1 MLFIETPIFTKLVID
16 LISDDEYRKL
26 QLALVLRPEAG
37 KIIPGSGELRK
48 IRWKSGGSGK
58 RGGLRLIYFWDVP
71 EDIIYMLLIYKKSKQ
86 EDLTPNQ
93 LKTLRNLVKEF
104 LK

>member
-1 MLFIETPIFTKLVID
+1 MLFIETPIFTKLVTD
-16 LISDDEYRKL
+16 LISDDEYRKI

-37 KIIPGSGELRK
+37 KIITGSGGLRK

-58 RGGLRLIYFWDVP
+58 RGGLRLIYFWDVQD
-71 EDIIYMLLIYKKSKQ
+71 DIIYMLLIYKKAKQ
-86 EDLTPNQ
+86 KDLNPNQ
-93 LKTLRNLVKEF
+93 LKILRNLVKEL

>member
-37 KIIPGSGELRK
+37 KIIPGSSGLRK

>member
-1 MLFIETPIFTKLVID
+1 MLFIETPIFTKLVTD
-16 LISDDEYRKL
+16 LVSDDEYRKI

-37 KIIPGSGELRK
+37 KIITGSGGLRK

-71 EDIIYMLLIYKKSKQ
+71 EDRIYMLLIYKKAKQ
-86 EDLTPNQ
+86 KDLNPNQ
-93 LKTLRNLVKEF
+93 LKILRNLVKEL

>member
-1 MLFIETPIFTKLVID
+1 MLFIETPIFTKLATD
-16 LISDDEYRKL
+16 LIPDDEYRKI

-37 KIIPGSGELRK
+37 KIIPGSTGLRK
-48 IRWKSGGSGK
+48 IRWKSGGRGK

-71 EDIIYMLLIYKKSKQ
+71 EDRIYMLLIYKKSKQ
-86 EDLTPNQ
+86 KDLNPNQ
-93 LKTLRNLVKEF
+93 LKILRNLVKEL

>member
-37 KIIPGSGELRK
+37 KLISGSGGLRK

-58 RGGLRLIYFWDVP
+58 RGGLRVIYFWDVP
-71 EDIIYMLLIYKKSKQ
+71 MDIIYMLLIYKKNKQ

-93 LKTLRNLVKEF
+93 LKTLRNLVKEL

>member
-1 MLFIETPIFTKLVID
+1 MLFIETPIFTKLVTD
-16 LISDDEYRKL
+16 LIPDDEYRKI

-37 KIIPGSGELRK
+37 KIIPGSGGLRK

-71 EDIIYMLLIYKKSKQ
+71 QDRIYMLLIYKKSKQ
-86 EDLTPNQ
+86 EDLTQNQ
-93 LKTLRNLVKEF
+93 LKILRNLVKEL

>member
-1 MLFIETPIFTKLVID
+1 MLFTETPIFTKLVTD
-16 LISDDEYRKL
+16 LISDDEYRKI

-37 KIIPGSGELRK
+37 KIITGSGGLRK

-71 EDIIYMLLIYKKSKQ
+71 EDRIYMLLIYKKAKQ
-86 EDLTPNQ
+86 KDLNPNQ
-93 LKTLRNLVKEF
+93 LKILRNLVKEL

>member
-16 LISDDEYRKL
+16 LMPDDEYRKI

-37 KIIPGSGELRK
+37 KIIPGSGGLRK
-48 IRWKSGGSGK
+48 IRWKSSGSGK
-58 RGGLRLIYFWDVP
+58 RGGLRLIYFWDVQ
-71 EDIIYMLLIYKKSKQ
+71 DDRIYMLLIYKKSKQ
-86 EDLTPNQ
+86 EDLTPSQ
-93 LKTLRNLVKEF
+93 LKILRNLVKEL

>member
-1 MLFIETPIFTKLVID
+1 MLFIETPIFTKLVTD

-37 KIIPGSGELRK
+37 KIIPGSGGLRK
-48 IRWKSGGSGK
+48 IRWKSDGSGK
-58 RGGLRLIYFWDVP
+58 RGGLRVIYFWDVP
-71 EDIIYMLLIYKKSKQ
+71 EDTIYMLLIYKKSKQ
-86 EDLTPNQ
+86 EDLTSNQ

>member
-1 MLFIETPIFTKLVID
+1 MLFIETPIFTKLVTD
-16 LISDDEYRKL
+16 LMPDDEYRKI
-26 QLALVLRPEAG
+26 QLALVLRPGAG
-37 KIIPGSGELRK
+37 KIIPDSGRLRK
-48 IRWKSGGSGK
+48 IRWKSFGSGK

-71 EDIIYMLLIYKKSKQ
+71 EDRIYMLLIYKKSKQ

-93 LKTLRNLVKEF
+93 LKILRNLVKEL

>member
-1 MLFIETPIFTKLVID
+1 MLFIETPIFTKLVTE

-26 QLALVLRPEAG
+26 QLSLVLRPGAG
-37 KIIPGSGELRK
+37 KIIPGSGGLRK

-58 RGGLRLIYFWDVP
+58 RGGFRLIYFWDVP
-71 EDIIYMLLIYKKSKQ
+71 EDIVYMLLIYKKSKQ
-86 EDLTPNQ
+86 EDLTQNQ
-93 LKTLRNLVKEF
+93 LKILRNLVKEL

>member
-37 KIIPGSGELRK
+37 KLISGSGGLRK
-48 IRWKSGGSGK
+48 IRCKSGGRGK
-58 RGGLRLIYFWDVP
+58 RGGLRVIYFWDVP
-71 EDIIYMLLIYKKSKQ
+71 MDIIFMLLIYKKSKQ
-86 EDLTPNQ
+86 KDLNPNQ
-93 LKTLRNLVKEF
+93 LKILRNLVKEF